1 MDEREKK
8 LEVLCRIAHSL
19 NRGKVLWAL
28 GGSLLLYLKGK
39 TDTFHDIDLMVGR
52 GMRRRP
58 RGGFQPW
65 ENSCPKNPRRAT
77 RPGVF
82 WNM

>member
-28 GGSLLLYLKGK
+28 GGSLLLYLKG
-39 TDTFHDIDLMVGR
+39 
-52 GMRRRP
+52 RP
-58 RGGFQPW
+58 TP
-65 ENSCPKNPRRAT
+65 ST
-77 RPGVF
+77 TST
-82 WNM
+82 